1 VGTGVWLNA
10 TLRYQNWEMQNLK
23 LCAFA
28 SLHLCAKQN
37 SYRHYPIPIRKIAKH
52 NSHFSAPRIETVGKN
67 GYKNQLICKLNT
79 TIRGSI

>member
-1 VGTGVWLNA
+1 
-10 TLRYQNWEMQNLK
+10 
-23 LCAFA
+23 
-28 SLHLCAKQN
+28 LHLCAKQN